1 MVITVHTDIVL
12 REQHGSRKSWTRHSE
27 VEIQLLADPLI
38 RTANGRRRLIY
49 SISCVYIR
57 YILSGMYRYIYK
69 YVPWYRYWFCLILL
83 LEIKRWCEK
92 TTAKRFLEYCIVLY
106 LQTPSKQATIHRQAD
121 TSPPSY
127 RVLSL
132 KSNH

>member
-57 YILSGMYRYIYK
+57 YTLSGMRRYILSINTY
-69 YVPWYRYWFCLILL
+69 PG
-83 LEIKRWCEK
+83 
-92 TTAKRFLEYCIVLY
+92 
-106 LQTPSKQATIHRQAD
+106 
-121 TSPPSY
+121 TSTGS
-127 RVLSL
+127 V
-132 KSNH
+132 

>member
-1 MVITVHTDIVL
+1 MVITVHIDIVL

-57 YILSGMYRYIYK
+57 YTLSGMCRYIYK
-69 YVPWYRYWFCLILL
+69 YVPWYQYS
-83 LEIKRWCEK
+83 
-92 TTAKRFLEYCIVLY
+92 TGSV
-106 LQTPSKQATIHRQAD
+106 
-121 TSPPSY
+121 
-127 RVLSL
+127 
-132 KSNH
+132 